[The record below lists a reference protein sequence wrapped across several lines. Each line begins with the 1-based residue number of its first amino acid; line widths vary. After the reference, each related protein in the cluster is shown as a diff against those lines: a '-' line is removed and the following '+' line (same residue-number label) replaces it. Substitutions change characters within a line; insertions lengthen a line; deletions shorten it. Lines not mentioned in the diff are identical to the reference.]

1 MATQASIAPK
11 SAVGTTV
18 AKQPPKFKWSL
29 FFHYLAL
36 IILSFII
43 IAPIYVMIVTSFK
56 TQVDILAS
64 EPIWLFVPTISNY
77 SYIIQEQNFG
87 RILWNSMVV
96 GLGST
101 ALTLLAGGL
110 AAFAIARM
118 RFRGRGLMAQTTL
131 VIRMVP
137 PAVLA
142 VPIFAL
148 WLGWSIDDGRVGLV
162 LFYMGLNLPFTIW
175 LLIGFVR
182 QIPVE
187 LEEAAIV
194 DGAGPFQVFFK
205 IIFPLMKAGFA
216 VAAIFVFRISW
227 NEFILALILTNRLT
241 RTLPVAITLFLTEQ
255 GVEWGRAMAMGTLIV
270 LPPLLITFVAAR
282 QIIAG
287 MTAGAV
293 KG

>member
-11 SAVGTTV
+11 RAAILAV
-18 AKQPPKFKWSL
+18 AKRPPKIKWSL
-29 FFHYLAL
+29 FFHYLVLIALSL
-36 IILSFII
+36 IILI
-43 IAPIYVMIVTSFK
+43 PIYVMIMTSLK
-56 TQVDILAS
+56 TQVDIAS
-64 EPIWLFVPTISNY
+64 REPLWLFVPTISNY
-77 SYIIQEQNFG
+77 DHIIEEQNFG
-87 RILWNSMVV
+87 RVLWNSIVV

-101 ALTLLAGGL
+101 IVTLMAGGL
-110 AAFAIARM
+110 ASFAIARM
-118 RFRGRGLMAQTTL
+118 RFRGRGLTAQTTL
-131 VIRMVP
+131 IIRMVP

-148 WLGWSIDDGRVGLV
+148 WLRWGVEDGRVGLV
-162 LFYMGLNLPFTIW
+162 LFYMGLNLPFVIW

-194 DGAGPFQVFFK
+194 DGATPFQVFFR
-205 IIFPLMKAGFA
+205 IIFPLMRSGFA
-216 VAAIFVFRISW
+216 VAAIFAFRIAW
-227 NEFILALILTNRLT
+227 NEFILALILTDRLT
-241 RTLPVAITLFLTEQ
+241 RTLPVAITLFLTDQ
-255 GVEWGRAMAMGTLIV
+255 GIEWGRIMAMGTLMVI
-270 LPPLLITFVAAR
+270 PPLLITFVAAR